1 MDDEE
6 EFGITLSCMKTVGF
20 NEKEIDE
27 IQ

>member
-1 MDDEE
+1 MDDAE
-6 EFGITLSCMKTVGF
+6 EFDITLACMKTVGF

>member
-6 EFGITLSCMKTVGF
+6 EFGVTLACMKTVGF

-27 IQ
+27 LQ